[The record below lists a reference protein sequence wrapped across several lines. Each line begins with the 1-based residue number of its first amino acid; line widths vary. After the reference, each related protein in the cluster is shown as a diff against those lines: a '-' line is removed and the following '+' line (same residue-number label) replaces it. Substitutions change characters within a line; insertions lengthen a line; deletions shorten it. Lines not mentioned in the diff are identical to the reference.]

1 MPVPNPPSF
10 AQISA
15 AAGVARYFTKAWMAG
30 VLRKV
35 MISSPLV
42 SIALASAPAV
52 IAGNGTTLK
61 SFTGLAVVA
70 LRISRATKSASI
82 TMAALGGVE

>member
-15 AAGVARYFTKAWMAG
+15 AFGVARYLTNAWMAG

-61 SFTGLAVVA
+61 SVTGLAFVA
-70 LRISRATKSASI
+70 CRISLATKSASI
-82 TMAALGGVE
+82 TMAALGGVA